1 MGLIIVGVVGVINR
15 MSLNGRECNGI
26 ISVSKMREREGQTDR
41 QRANKQTKK
50 GGRGGGE
57 RYAPL
62 RHDSAE
68 TDRRTDRQ
76 RAKEE
81 QKTRLL
87 DLLHWGISGI
97 HTIIKQ

>member
-26 ISVSKMREREGQTDR
+26 ISVRKMRERKRQTDR

-62 RHDSAE
+62 RHDSE
-68 TDRRTDRQ
+68 RERERE
-76 RAKEE
+76 R
-81 QKTRLL
+81 
-87 DLLHWGISGI
+87 H
-97 HTIIKQ
+97 